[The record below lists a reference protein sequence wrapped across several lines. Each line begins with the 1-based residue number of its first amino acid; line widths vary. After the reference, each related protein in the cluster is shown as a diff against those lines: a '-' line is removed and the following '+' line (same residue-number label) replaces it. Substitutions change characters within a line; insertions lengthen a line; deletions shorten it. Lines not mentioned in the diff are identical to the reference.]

1 MGGGLMQIAAYG
13 EQDIYLVGNPQIT
26 FFKVVYR
33 RHSNFSIESI
43 EQSFTGDADF
53 GKKVEAVIARGNGD
67 LLSSIYLE
75 VVLPALNQSQNSST
89 WHGWVNSIGHCL
101 MESATLQIA
110 GQEIE
115 KHYPEWM
122 EIWSELTLRDD
133 QRQLYNTMIG
143 KYETDASLET
153 NATSAKRLYIPLQFW
168 FCRNPGL
175 AIPLVALNYHEVKV
189 VIQFRQLSE
198 LTRSDVEITTAQDSA
213 GDTAT
218 ITSASLYCDYITLDD
233 DERRRFSQN
242 HHEYLIEQVQFL
254 GNKEVDASI
263 ASQRVKLSFEH
274 PVKELMWAL
283 SRDSNRAINTSTGNK
298 LVDFSSSLSTDTFS
312 TLKLQF
318 NGQDRFSVRNSD
330 YFRLVQPYQAHSG
343 NPRKHCYCYSFGLKP
358 EEHQPTGQANMSRL
372 DSINM
377 MFTFNS
383 ADVVA
388 SLWKIYA
395 INYNILRFHSGMAG
409 LAF

>member
-1 MGGGLMQIAAYG
+1 MGGGLIQIATYG
-13 EQDIYLVGNPQIT
+13 EQDVYLIGNPSIT

-33 RHSNFSIESI
+33 RHTNFSIESI
-43 EQSFTGDADF
+43 EQPFKGDPDF

-101 MESATLQIA
+101 MEYVKIEIG

-115 KHYPEWM
+115 RHYPEWM
-122 EIWSELTLRDD
+122 EIWSELTMKNDKRE
-133 QRQLYNTMIG
+133 LYNDMIG
-143 KYETDASLET
+143 KYDSDVSLET
-153 NATSAKRLYIPLQFW
+153 NAITSKRLYIPLQFW
-168 FCRNPGL
+168 FCRNTGL
-175 AIPLVALNYHEVKV
+175 AIPLVALHNHEVK
-189 VIQFRQLSE
+189 ITFQFRQLSE
-198 LTRSDVEITTAQDSA
+198 LTRSDVQITTPQDSS
-213 GDTAT
+213 GNTASF
-218 ITSASLYCDYITLDD
+218 TSATLYCNYITLDD

-263 ASQRVKLSFEH
+263 ASQRVKISFEH

-283 SRDSNRAINTSTGNK
+283 STNAKRTINTSTGNQMMN
-298 LVDFSSSLSTDTFS
+298 FSSTSSSDTFS
-312 TLKLQF
+312 SLKLQF
-318 NGQDRFSVRNSD
+318 NGQDRFSERNAT
-330 YFRLVQPYQAHSG
+330 YFRKVQPYESHSG
-343 NPRKHCYCYSFGLKP
+343 SPRKHCYCYSFGLKP

-377 MFTFNS
+377 MFSYTS
-383 ADVVA
+383 SDVVA
-388 SLWKIYA
+388 SIWKIYA
-395 INYNILRFHSGMAG
+395 INYNILRIISGSGG